1 MEFNFFGNKFDINI
15 RHQEKN
21 IDRIR
26 TKKIYDKY
34 NFRIFILLAIFVFF
48 SIIFVYYKTKT
59 DYVIGTPA
67 KRDVI
72 AYKTI
77 TYEKDILDKEIK
89 KKILK
94 NTKPEYDRHDDV
106 AKAEVDKFSK
116 VLQNLSLVDLKKREW
131 SPFIY

>member
-77 TYEKDILDKEIK
+77 TYEK
-89 KKILK
+89 
-94 NTKPEYDRHDDV
+94 
-106 AKAEVDKFSK
+106 SK
-116 VLQNLSLVDLKKREW
+116 
-131 SPFIY
+131 

>member
-48 SIIFVYYKTKT
+48 SIIFVY
-59 DYVIGTPA
+59 
-67 KRDVI
+67 
-72 AYKTI
+72 
-77 TYEKDILDKEIK
+77 
-89 KKILK
+89 
-94 NTKPEYDRHDDV
+94 
-106 AKAEVDKFSK
+106 
-116 VLQNLSLVDLKKREW
+116 
-131 SPFIY
+131 